1 MAFRSV
7 ARVGE
12 IPEGRG
18 LCVEIDGIDVGLF
31 RAEGRIWAMENRCP
45 HAGIPLSEG
54 RLEGAVVTCRAHGWD
69 YDGATE
75 VAFDTSELAV
85 LTEEMRNA
93 GFTRREI
100 EQVMGRN
107 VARILLALLPP
118 GSDG

>member
-1 MAFRSV
+1 MIGIGYWDGAVCDPSPESVVRSIRYAV
-7 ARVGE
+7 DLLGV
-12 IPEGRG
+12 
-18 LCVEIDGIDVGLF
+18 DHVGL
-31 RAEGRIWAMENRCP
+31 G
-45 HAGIPLSEG
+45 S
-54 RLEGAVVTCRAHGWD
+54 D

>member
-69 YDGATE
+69 YDVRTGHRPAD
-75 VAFDTSELAV
+75 AD
-85 LTEEMRNA
+85 
-93 GFTRREI
+93 GFPIPCFPVRVEGDDVQVDLEAPLNVRRR
-100 EQVMGRN
+100 G
-107 VARILLALLPP
+107 
-118 GSDG
+118 